1 MGCGDEYLG
10 CAFHEKALS
19 FFNVWGIHFD
29 PEKGRPAGEPFRVS
43 AFERP
48 RLMVP
53 QIIDTVGLSITKNQL
68 LLTMSKVSGGIWVL
82 DNVDR

>member
-1 MGCGDEYLG
+1 
-10 CAFHEKALS
+10 
-19 FFNVWGIHFD
+19 
-29 PEKGRPAGEPFRVS
+29 
-43 AFERP
+43 
-48 RLMVP
+48 MVP